1 MSRKIPS
8 SHFKFRVSLRKQS
21 GLATLLTT
29 IMILLGVTLITLNS
43 SRLSSLE
50 LIVSNNY
57 ESEHTAF
64 NKSES
69 GLDALFTTAQNVLD
83 WNRPD
88 GYAYCTVNN
97 SKFANCDE
105 DTITT
110 ANGWPAEFTAS
121 QHQAQVVLDRIGCAP
136 RWLDTSC
143 SGGVNFGHFTIRSVY
158 DDTANK
164 GSVTETVSGAM
175 QILF

>member
-1 MSRKIPS
+1 MPQIDLSRIK
-8 SHFKFRVSLRKQS
+8 FKKSLRKQS

-50 LIVSNNY
+50 LVISNNY

-69 GLDALFTTAQNVLD
+69 GLDALFTVSQDLLD
-83 WNRPD
+83 WNRPE
-88 GYAYCTVNN
+88 GYSFCTVNDTY
-97 SKFANCDE
+97 FATCDE
-105 DTITT
+105 NTITPT
-110 ANGWPAEFTAS
+110 NGWPTEFTTV
-121 QHQAQVVLDRIGCAP
+121 QHQAQVVQERVGCAP

-143 SGGVNFGHFTIRSVY
+143 SGTVQFGHFTIRSAY
-158 DDTANK
+158 NDTANK
-164 GSVTETVSGAM
+164 GSSSETVSGAM
-175 QILF
+175 QLLF

>member
-1 MSRKIPS
+1 MPEMKHNRIK
-8 SHFKFRVSLRKQS
+8 FKTPLRKQS

-50 LIVSNNY
+50 LVISNNY

-69 GLDALFTTAQNVLD
+69 GLDALFTTALDLID
-83 WNRPD
+83 WNRPE
-88 GYAYCTVNN
+88 GHTFCTVNDD
-97 SKFANCDE
+97 KFTTCDE
-105 DTITT
+105 NTITT
-110 ANGWPAEFTAS
+110 ANGWPTEFTTA
-121 QHQAQVVLDRIGCAP
+121 QHQAQVVQERIGCAP

-143 SGGVNFGHFTIRSVY
+143 SGAVQFGHFTLRSVY
-158 DDTANK
+158 DDTANT
-164 GSVTETVSGAM
+164 GSVSETVSGAM